1 MPFNFE
7 SGYMCCSVEEDAN
20 GDCPNGAQSSNCKV
34 IYQGV
39 WTCDDHPSAVR
50 GGADQS
56 SDSGDVEVESEKGS
70 KFQIISYIQLLET
83 EFDFYIS
90 KNLTDERLK
99 LDHITR
105 LGEKIERKRNTA
117 IIICN
122 LIYTT
127 SCL

>member
-56 SDSGDVEVESEKGS
+56 SDVGDVEVESEKGS
-70 KFQIISYIQLLET
+70 KFQMINYIQLLET

-90 KNLTDERLK
+90 KNLTDERLT
-99 LDHITR
+99 LTR
-105 LGEKIERKRNTA
+105 PIGLPPHTPVAQKIADQR
-117 IIICN
+117 
-122 LIYTT
+122 
-127 SCL
+127 